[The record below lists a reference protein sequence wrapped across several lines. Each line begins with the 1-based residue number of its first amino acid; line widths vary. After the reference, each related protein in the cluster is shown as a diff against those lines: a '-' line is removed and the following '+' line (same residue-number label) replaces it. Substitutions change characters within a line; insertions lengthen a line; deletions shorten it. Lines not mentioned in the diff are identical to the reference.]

1 MARTKT
7 PPHALR
13 LAALMEREGLSD
25 ERLSIASNVSA
36 RTIAA
41 VRLGRTKTIRP
52 VTADALA
59 RALSALT
66 GGSYSGSWL
75 RGEAGR

>member
-7 PPHALR
+7 PTHALR
-13 LAALMEREGLSD
+13 LAALMDRWKISD
-25 ERLSIASNVSA
+25 ARLEMASGVSS

-59 RALSALT
+59 RGLTALT
-66 GGSYSGSWL
+66 GDNYTGSWL
-75 RGEAGR
+75 RGEAVR